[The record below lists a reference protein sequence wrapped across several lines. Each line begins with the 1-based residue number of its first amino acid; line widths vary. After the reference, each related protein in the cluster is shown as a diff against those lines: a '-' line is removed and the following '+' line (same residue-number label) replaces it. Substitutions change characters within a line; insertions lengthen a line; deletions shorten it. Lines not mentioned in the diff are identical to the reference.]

1 MIGIVRS
8 WPREVIRAGGMA
20 GRHLSKLLPMG
31 MIVFQYFNNWYSQAG
46 MYLLSISSALA
57 RMRPFL
63 RTARQT
69 QMSATD
75 WKVNP
80 LPASGEFTEPTS
92 LTSLLHSRAPT
103 PGLSGH
109 WQRAG
114 TIPNPDFM
122 LTIKSPS
129 QGGSNDVIVPVFQ
142 KSNNQTR
149 KRIGFQGR
157 RPNSLSWQ
165 RPPRIASQKE
175 RAGML
180 LTIVCYELAICSVL
194 GVRKSSG
201 TLLRWR
207 VSAQK

>member
-1 MIGIVRS
+1 M
-8 WPREVIRAGGMA
+8 
-20 GRHLSKLLPMG
+20 L
-31 MIVFQYFNNWYSQAG
+31 
-46 MYLLSISSALA
+46 
-57 RMRPFL
+57 PFL
-63 RTARQT
+63 CTARQT
-69 QMSATD
+69 QMPATD

-80 LPASGEFTEPTS
+80 PPSLWGPHGVHSS

-103 PGLSGH
+103 PGLPGH

-149 KRIGFQGR
+149 KRINFQGR

-180 LTIVCYELAICSVL
+180 MSIIYYELGICSVL
-194 GVRKSSG
+194 GVRKTSG

-207 VSAQK
+207 MLNLKQMTISVISSRQNPLLGREGAPQSSRKSSFHRAVPPYPGLESPLIITKMSLVSST